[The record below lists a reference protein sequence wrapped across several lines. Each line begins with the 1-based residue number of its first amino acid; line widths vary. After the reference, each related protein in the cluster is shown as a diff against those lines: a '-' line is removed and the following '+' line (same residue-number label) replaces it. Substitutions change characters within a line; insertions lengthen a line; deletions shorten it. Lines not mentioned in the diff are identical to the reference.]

1 VARGG
6 DVALEIERKFLVSKA
21 SIPPD
26 AEWPV
31 PFTDYHI
38 VQCYLDPL
46 DKRVSSERVR
56 VTIPTDRGSPRWTH
70 TKKIRVSEGIHKE
83 QERSIGKGSYT
94 RMLKRATTGMV
105 PVQKMRRVFYWLDRK
120 FELDI
125 FEQPF
130 EPLVMLEI
138 ELASEDEFHRPPVLK
153 GDSWDST
160 GAAFTLPT
168 FLKID
173 ADVTSDRSLTN
184 AALARKGHWP

>member
-1 VARGG
+1 M
-6 DVALEIERKFLVSKA
+6 ALEIERKFLVPKA
-21 SIPPD
+21 FIPPD

-38 VQCYLDPL
+38 VQVYLTPK
-46 DKRVSSERVR
+46 DKRVTSERVR

-70 TKKIRVSEGIHKE
+70 TKKIRVSDGVHEE

-125 FEQPF
+125 FAKPF

-138 ELASEDEFHRPPVLK
+138 ELASEDEFNRPPVLK

-160 GAAFTLPT
+160 GAAFTLPA
-168 FLKID
+168 FLKIGS
-173 ADVTSDRSLTN
+173 DVTPDRSFSN
-184 AALARKGHWP
+184 AALARKGCWP